1 MSRNIG
7 YVTPKIIYF
16 SLSIRILSGSKYATP
31 QKKTSVKTHT
41 HVQAAEASAA
51 RDAFESAERAVHE
64 AMERAQLLAAE
75 NVALEE
81 QLLQSKSD
89 SLQAQQSAG
98 EWDSRL
104 SLERQR
110 AVRAEECCSELGA
123 AHDVEKQKLL
133 DRLTELQVRYSQR
146 CRSS

>member
-1 MSRNIG
+1 M
-7 YVTPKIIYF
+7 
-16 SLSIRILSGSKYATP
+16 
-31 QKKTSVKTHT
+31 
-41 HVQAAEASAA
+41 QAAEASAA

-110 AVRAEECCSELGA
+110 AVRAEERCSKLGA
-123 AHDVEKQKLL
+123 AHDVEKRKLL
-133 DRLTELQVRYSQR
+133 DRLTELQVRSNQC
-146 CRSS
+146 CRLSRSIA